1 MMYLLLLIIF
11 ISSGYSEVLSL
22 LWADHGLDAFCGCCS
37 MFTTQEVVRNPEFRL
52 THLTLAWMLDT
63 ASVLSTLPLFVP
75 SCLYLVFA
83 QIFFITSSWIYFCR
97 YFLAFSV
104 VSSDR
109 IHSLKQSVVE
119 GGSGLRLQPIHYC
132 HWVNNNR
139 NWNTSFVLIHFYL
152 FLAPCSKSV
161 CYRTGWKNF

>member
-1 MMYLLLLIIF
+1 MLCSVKPQPEWAVGIHTMYLLLLIVF
-11 ISSGYSEVLSL
+11 LSSGYSEVLSL
-22 LWADHGLDAFCGCCS
+22 LGQTMGFNAFCGGCS

-52 THLTLAWMLDT
+52 THLTLAWMLEP

-97 YFLAFSV
+97 YFLAFSI

-109 IHSLKQSVVE
+109 IHSLKQSIVE
-119 GGSGLRLQPIHYC
+119 GGSGLRGL
-132 HWVNNNR
+132 NR
-139 NWNTSFVLIHFYL
+139 FIT
-152 FLAPCSKSV
+152 A
-161 CYRTGWKNF
+161 TE